1 MDISIMKKE
10 DMVIDAQENYLI
22 PGYLKTPDI
31 AMFNRLQEAAHGL
44 VKLIT
49 IAPETEGAEGR

>member
-1 MDISIMKKE
+1 MKKE